1 MRRSAWVGGCERCR
15 AAMVAACERAG
26 FTPRIAYESDDMVV
40 IQSLVAA
47 GMAAAALPGL
57 ALRAHRH
64 PGVHATEL
72 EGSARR
78 IHAVTYGDPP
88 DPPGVAALLEILRE
102 VAAAPA

>member
-1 MRRSAWVGGCERCR
+1 
-15 AAMVAACERAG
+15 MVAACERAG